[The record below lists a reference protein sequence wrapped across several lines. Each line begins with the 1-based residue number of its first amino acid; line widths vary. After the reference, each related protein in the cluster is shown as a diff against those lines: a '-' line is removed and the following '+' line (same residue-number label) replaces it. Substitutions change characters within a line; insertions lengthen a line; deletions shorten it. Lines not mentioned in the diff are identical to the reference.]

1 MLINVL
7 AFVFVFTLI
16 ALSHEIG
23 HLVWAKRAGIRVY
36 ELALGFGPRLFSVT
50 KNNTI
55 YALNLIPILGYVHI
69 AGEGESPE
77 DKTCPEE
84 EKFYTKTPAQRFKAL
99 FAGPLMN
106 VILAFIILTGIFT
119 FVGIPKDLSN
129 EVQTVTKGSPA
140 YSAGLRPGDKLLA
153 VNGKNF
159 PKMEEA
165 IGFIHQSSGK
175 EIRLDILR
183 GADRLSIKAT
193 PKYNASMKV
202 ALLGFS
208 ARPIYS
214 RVSLPS
220 AVYYGF
226 EQTLEMVGLMFF
238 ILWQLFSGAL
248 SLSNLAG
255 PLGIAQITGKY
266 AHSGIVALLN
276 FTALISV
283 NVGVLNLLP
292 VPAFDGGR
300 LLFIL
305 LEWIRRKLLRP
316 DGRVAYQV
324 HRGWT
329 DWREFPRWSSAP
341 LMSALAGVAAA
352 ETAA

>member
-1 MLINVL
+1 MLINIL

-23 HLVWAKRAGIRVY
+23 HLVWSKRAGIRVY

-50 KNNTI
+50 KNNTT
-55 YALNLIPILGYVHI
+55 YAINLIPILGYVHI

-106 VILAFIILTGIFT
+106 IILAFILLAGIFA

-129 EVQTVTKGSPA
+129 EIQAVTKGSPA
-140 YSAGLRPGDKLLA
+140 YSAGLRPGDRLLSI
-153 VNGKNF
+153 NGKVF
-159 PKMEEA
+159 PKMEDA
-165 IGFIHQSSGK
+165 IGFVHKSSGK
-175 EIRLDILR
+175 ELALSILR
-183 GADRLSIKAT
+183 GTTKLTIKAT
-193 PKYNASMKV
+193 PQYNASMKV

-214 RVSLPS
+214 RVSLPT
-220 AVYYGF
+220 AIYYGF
-226 EQTLEMVGLMFF
+226 EQTLAMVGLMFV

-266 AHSGIVALLN
+266 AHSGLVALLN

-292 VPAFDGGR
+292 LPAFDGGR
-300 LLFIL
+300 LLFIF
-305 LEWIRRKLLRP
+305 LEWVRRKPINPHLENKIHQWGLIIILGLMAIITVNDLLRIL
-316 DGRVAYQV
+316 
-324 HRGWT
+324 RG
-329 DWREFPRWSSAP
+329 
-341 LMSALAGVAAA
+341 L
-352 ETAA
+352 